1 MKIVVSFLIL
11 LATTFTANA
20 QQLKSLI
27 KKAKET
33 VAGNSGQLGAQEIAS
48 GLKEALAIGAEKGA
62 ATLSKENG
70 FFGNPL
76 MKIILP
82 AEAQKVEKVL
92 RGAGLGKMVDD
103 AIITMNRGAEEACKE
118 AAPIFI
124 NAIKEMDLND
134 AIGILRG
141 ADTAATGF
149 LRNKT
154 TQPLTEAFRPV
165 INASLEKTGATKYW
179 ASMISAYNRVSFQK
193 INPDLSGYVTEKALQ
208 GIFTQIAMEEKNIR
222 KDPMART
229 TDLLKKVFSGQ

>member
-1 MKIVVSFLIL
+1 MKIFISFLIL
-11 LATTFTANA
+11 LATTSSVNA

-33 VAGNSGQLGAQEIAS
+33 VAGNGSELGAQEIVS
-48 GLKEALAIGAEKGA
+48 GLKDALAIGAEKGA

-82 AEAQKVEKVL
+82 AEVQRVEKVL

-103 AIITMNRGAEEACKE
+103 AIMTMNRGAEEACKE
-118 AAPIFI
+118 AAPIFV
-124 NAIKEMDLND
+124 NAIKQMDVND

-149 LRNKT
+149 LRSKT
-154 TQPLTEAFRPV
+154 NAPLGEAFRPV
-165 INASLEKTGATKYW
+165 INRSLEKTGATKYW
-179 ASMISAYNRVSFQK
+179 ASMIGAYNKVSLQK

-222 KDPMART
+222 KDPLART
-229 TDLLKKVFSGQ
+229 TDLLKKVFSNQ

>member
-1 MKIVVSFLIL
+1 MKIFVSFLIL
-11 LATTFTANA
+11 LATTSAVNA
-20 QQLKSLI
+20 QQLKTLI

-33 VAGNSGQLGAQEIAS
+33 VAGNGGQLGAQEIAS

-82 AEAQKVEKVL
+82 AEAQKVEKAL
-92 RGAGLGKMVDD
+92 RAAGLGKMVDD
-103 AIITMNRGAEEACKE
+103 AVVTMNRGAEEACKE

-124 NAIKEMDLND
+124 NAIKQMDLND

-179 ASMISAYNRVSFQK
+179 ASMISAYNRFSLQK

-208 GIFTQIAMEEKNIR
+208 GIFTQIALEEKNIR
-222 KDPMART
+222 KDPRART
-229 TDLLKKVFSGQ
+229 TDLLKKVFSSQ